1 MEKAVTKNRLS
12 RFSKFHYIQ
21 ILLGNFLIDRKL
33 RITGDRSSFR
43 RNCGLVRASWR
54 NSCCA
59 KRFYPY
65 PILQKKDRELDR
77 ESPQPRACL
86 QQAPPRFGPLGQWGP
101 VIFNA
106 WPVRPVFPQKTA
118 IAMANIRYPER
129 RCTLKK
135 IRASAPP
142 RKREQSRETT
152 RRATRRGGRESLQ
165 GYSRL
170 CSTGASSP
178 CPFGRLFFSSVRCP
192 SRVYYRLW
200 RVVGRGRNEDLRD
213 GNAKYFCG
221 FIVTHL
227 LYSFVLARLVGFDME
242 SNRRTCFS
250 LVIVDCFSS
259 FKIKLMLVIIKWFFN
274 TCDKTIYFDYFDIK
288 YIRRIEFIL
297 NHCILFKMSRI
308 IV

>member
-1 MEKAVTKNRLS
+1 MLACSKRLLALVLLAS
-12 RFSKFHYIQ
+12 GGPWYLTRDRFGQF
-21 ILLGNFLIDRKL
+21 
-33 RITGDRSSFR
+33 FR
-43 RNCGLVRASWR
+43 R
-54 NSCCA
+54 
-59 KRFYPY
+59 
-65 PILQKKDRELDR
+65 
-77 ESPQPRACL
+77 
-86 QQAPPRFGPLGQWGP
+86 
-101 VIFNA
+101 
-106 WPVRPVFPQKTA
+106 RP
-118 IAMANIRYPER
+118 
-129 RCTLKK
+129 
-135 IRASAPP
+135 
-142 RKREQSRETT
+142 QSRWPTFDTRSAGAPWKKFARAHPLENASNPARQT
-152 RRATRRGGRESLQ
+152 RRATWRGGRESLQ

-200 RVVGRGRNEDLRD
+200 RAVGRGRNEDLRD